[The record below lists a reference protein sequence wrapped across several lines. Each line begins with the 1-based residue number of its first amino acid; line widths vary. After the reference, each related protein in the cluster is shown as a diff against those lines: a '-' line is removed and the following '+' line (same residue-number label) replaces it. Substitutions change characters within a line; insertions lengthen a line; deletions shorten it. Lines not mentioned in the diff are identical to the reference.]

1 MSALIRVRAYAARP
15 LAQMENRYRLR
26 GSVLDAAGNPQRRK
40 VLLLK
45 ESGLAPGNLA
55 PTSYSHVWII
65 RSGPDGQWEKG
76 YLFDGLYTAI
86 AYDHTGEYD
95 PVIKGGLTP
104 EPME

>member
-1 MSALIRVRAYAARP
+1 V
-15 LAQMENRYRLR
+15 
-26 GSVLDAAGNPQRRK
+26 
-40 VLLLK
+40 
-45 ESGLAPGNLA
+45 
-55 PTSYSHVWII
+55 